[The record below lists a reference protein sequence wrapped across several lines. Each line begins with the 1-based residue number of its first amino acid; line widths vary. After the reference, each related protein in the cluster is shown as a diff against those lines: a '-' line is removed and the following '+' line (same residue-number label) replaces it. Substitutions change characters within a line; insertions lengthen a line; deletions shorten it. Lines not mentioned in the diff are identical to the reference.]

1 MRRAPFILLGMLVLP
16 MLAPTQAAHAADGKL
31 AVAAQMHAGPG
42 YNYPEVR
49 RLAKDLSVNI
59 HGCLK
64 SSDWCDVTWR
74 GNRGWV
80 PASAVDARR
89 NTERFPVK
97 DYGAKMGVPE
107 VTFQLN
113 SYWDANYHGA
123 LWYPDRALFVGQD
136 ASYNVQ

>member
-16 MLAPTQAAHAADGKL
+16 MLATHAAQASEGKLVSAAHL
-31 AVAAQMHAGPG
+31 LAGPG

-49 RLAKDLSVNI
+49 RLAKGLSVDI

-64 SSDWCDVTWR
+64 NWDWCDVTWR

-80 PASAVDARR
+80 PAAAVEARR
-89 NTERFPVK
+89 NAERFPVK
-97 DYGAKMGVPE
+97 DYGAQMGVPE

-113 SYWDANYHGA
+113 SYWDANYNGA
-123 LWYPDRALFVGQD
+123 LWYPDRAHFVGQD